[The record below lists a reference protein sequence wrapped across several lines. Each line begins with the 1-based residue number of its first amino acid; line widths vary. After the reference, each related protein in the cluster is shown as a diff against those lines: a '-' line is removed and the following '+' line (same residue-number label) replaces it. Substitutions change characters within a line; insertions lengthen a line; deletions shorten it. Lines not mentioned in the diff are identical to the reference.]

1 MRIKVKMPRR
11 IVRCSYGGHH
21 FQVEI
26 KEGYVSARAIPQA
39 ENLEGLPGHK
49 QACPI
54 CNRLLFIK
62 YLP

>member
-1 MRIKVKMPRR
+1 MIVDMPRR

-26 KEGYVSARAIPQA
+26 KEGYVSARAVPPE
-39 ENLEGLPGHK
+39 ENLKETPGHN
-49 QACPI
+49 QVCPI
-54 CNRLLFIK
+54 CNRPLFIK

>member
-1 MRIKVKMPRR
+1 MPKS

-26 KEGYVSARAIPQA
+26 KEGYAGARAVPQ
-39 ENLEGLPGHK
+39 EGKSEESPGHN
-49 QACPI
+49 QVCPI
-54 CNRLLFIK
+54 CNRPLFIK